1 ARHAITVT
9 MHLDKTLP
17 RVMAD
22 PILIEQVAA
31 NLVRNACDAV
41 ASNEGDRRIDVYTAL
56 GAGGRFVKVS
66 VTDNGTGLD
75 GRTIETLCAPFYSTK
90 SEGMGMG
97 LAICRSIIELHYGG
111 LDAED
116 VPGGG
121 ACLSFSVPCTSADDQ
136 PPPTG
141 QENAP

>member
-1 ARHAITVT
+1 MR
-9 MHLDKTLP
+9 LDKTLP

-41 ASNEGDRRIDVYTAL
+41 ASQEGERRIEVHTAL
-56 GAGGRFVKVS
+56 GAGGHFVKVS
-66 VTDNGTGLD
+66 VTDNGPGLG
-75 GRTIETLCAPFYSTK
+75 GRSIETLCAPFYSTK

-116 VPGGG
+116 VPSGG
-121 ACLSFSVPCTSADDQ
+121 ACLSFTVPCTGADDHLDH
-136 PPPTG
+136 PEEEDVP
-141 QENAP
+141 